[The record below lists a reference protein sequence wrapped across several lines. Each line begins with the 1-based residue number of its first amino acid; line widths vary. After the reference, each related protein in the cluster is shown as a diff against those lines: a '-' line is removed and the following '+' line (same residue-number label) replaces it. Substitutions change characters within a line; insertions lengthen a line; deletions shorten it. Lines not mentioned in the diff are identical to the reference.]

1 LVLKI
6 FNSEALDDRLFVKM
20 VRAANVNSGHGI
32 DLKKLL
38 KHSIFLQ
45 NEFEFGMI
53 LKFFPRTCVLG
64 SSLSRGREGTRPILL
79 GFTFSFDGSIRE
91 FNVELAQ
98 NALGL
103 IQGLGS
109 PIPLCV
115 QKFVENSPQY

>member
-64 SSLSRGREGTRPILL
+64 TEDARVRGPSCLGSLSRLMVRSANLTWSWPKMHW
-79 GFTFSFDGSIRE
+79 
-91 FNVELAQ
+91 V
-98 NALGL
+98 
-103 IQGLGS
+103 
-109 PIPLCV
+109 
-115 QKFVENSPQY
+115 